1 MSERVDVVMRTKN
14 SDWVVDRA
22 LAALFSQRYR
32 DFDLLVVDSGSTD
45 TTLEIVARHSHTLV
59 QIEPRAYYPGLVLN
73 MALERTTAPIVVF
86 QNSDV
91 VPLDPFALERLLAP
105 FADLAVVATFAR
117 QVPRPEAHTWV
128 RRDYALSFPVR
139 GEAPSWMPY
148 SLPFAAMRRSAW
160 REHAFYAD
168 AWGSEDTEWGHWAR
182 AHGRAVRY
190 VPDSVVMH
198 SHNYTLRQLYGRR
211 FIEGE
216 ADAFIYGGSES
227 VPQRALRTLRSIASD
242 VVAHVRA
249 RDAVGLA
256 MAPARRV
263 VYQWA
268 YYQGHRHGEGRVARG
283 DRDASVGQRVVLDRH
298 ESVVTG
304 RDR

>member
-1 MSERVDVVMRTKN
+1 MSARVDVVMRTKN

-22 LAALFSQRYR
+22 LAALYSQRHR

-45 TTLEIVARHSHTLV
+45 RTLEIVRRHPHRLVEIEAR
-59 QIEPRAYYPGLVLN
+59 QYYPGLVLN
-73 MALERTTAPIVVF
+73 RALEQTSAPIVVF

-105 FADLAVVATFAR
+105 FADPEVTATFAR
-117 QVPRPEAHTWV
+117 QLPRPEAHTWV
-128 RRDYALSFPVR
+128 RRDYAVAFPEH
-139 GEAPSWMPY
+139 GEPPAFMTY
-148 SLPFAAMRRSAW
+148 SLPFAALRRSAW
-160 REHAFYAD
+160 EEHPFYAD

-182 AHGRAVRY
+182 TNGRVVRY

-216 ADAFIYGGSES
+216 ADAFIFGGRDSMPR
-227 VPQRALRTLRSIASD
+227 VAARAIRSLIAD
-242 VVAHVRA
+242 VAVHVRA
-249 RDAVGLA
+249 LDLPGLA
-256 MAPARRV
+256 MAPARRA

-268 YYQGHRHGEGRVARG
+268 YYQGHRHGEDRIARS
-283 DRDASVGQRVVLDRH
+283 DRDASVGQRVVLERH
-298 ESVVTG
+298 ESV
-304 RDR
+304 RR